1 MKKLKLSILALAG
14 ILFGCQQAEMLDPNE
29 VGGQPMKSVT
39 ISTEVTGVDT
49 KASLDSETGQFS
61 WQSGDVISVLAT
73 DGKFYDFTLKE
84 GEGNWKAVF
93 RGSIPETAEITTV
106 ATYPSFVAS
115 GTENTVLTENTLNY
129 VLPTEWTW
137 KKDASNVPMVAAFGE
152 AATSMSFKQVGGVMR
167 FPVIN
172 MPAKGTFKLTMTG
185 IRITGEFPV
194 DITNL
199 GEAAMVADS
208 GLPVVPEEPGTEE
221 PGTEE
226 PGTEEPGTEEP
237 GTEEPGTEEPA
248 PAEAEVYTET
258 MTIHYS
264 SAIDGDNV
272 DINIPVPT
280 GVYNNFKLEILD
292 ENGDALFEKNYVLDN
307 VVERATLLLMSPV
320 EFPARSMAAPV
331 VWPYF
336 VDARVVIPTAEEGD
350 QYAVYVDG
358 AEEPVIKDVEM
369 VSGKATVSFGGD
381 FAHNSTHT
389 VVVAKVYNGVIL
401 TTTKSAAAEFTTA
414 DVRQLT
420 TNTGTQFVSV
430 GWDDVAI
437 DNGPKFLNG
446 KWTPVQAANYPDLD
460 EQGRK
465 LHQTRGYEVQLLADD
480 KTTVIYDMI
489 PFDGHSVHQNAF
501 YDAAAMGRINGGNIL
516 TPTALTFGYLEP
528 GKDYYFR
535 VKTIDGVKEIAFED
549 GDYIAE
555 GNTDKPYPYPLSSAR
570 GGSAWSE
577 LVKVSTDPEHV
588 KASNEV
594 LYQGFDSVMLG
605 SDYMNWA
612 AAVNPDMETTKR
624 QGWDSYI
631 LDTPAGYPAFLQKAE
646 SDRKWTTHTFNKF
659 FRADYLGWYDGSFVG
674 GTYNVLNNN
683 AGDLAGWQV
692 NTSKVERNIWPIFGA
707 IAMGQDIT
715 SHGGS
720 TLSTP
725 PLTENL
731 LSDRATECKV
741 TVKVA
746 YMTQNRARVSR
757 ILHVYNTRTPDAKEI
772 LDVSQTYPQ
781 EWAEV
786 EERLVEN
793 NTKDYKSDNYIHYQ
807 RYYELECKMYLRKG
821 DVITFEKI
829 TGSGSDA
836 NQTKEYGFIVIGEI
850 KVEADFSKIEEP
862 TFDDSGVGTEP
873 DETNY
878 DVYGLGEFPVS
889 HWYTVE
895 PWAYTNPDGTYN
907 DELTKQRYQEMKDAG
922 INTTIYYG
930 HELNYSIAEQKRIL
944 GICEEIGLNFMGM
957 CPEEGNI
964 DNIPEIKSQ
973 LASSKYY
980 LGHYISDEPS
990 AAKFDKLGQYTKAF
1004 LEAIP
1009 EKDVYVNL
1017 YPMYAKTNSL
1027 GTSTYEQHIDQYLE
1041 KVPTKALSFDYY
1053 PFFKNGIGDNF
1064 FTNMDLVRSK
1074 TLARRMP
1081 YWMITQA
1088 GKVNENLL
1096 PTEKQERWSVWAAIA
1111 LGSKGISYFCY
1122 WTPSGEN
1129 FNDTPYMIDIEGNK
1143 TDFYYVVQR
1152 LNADIKTIGK
1162 KLLPCHADGA
1172 IMTATRYYP
1181 LFDNGG
1187 TGRTNYG
1194 PVKEVTGSQSILC
1207 GCFRDARVSENGEN
1221 YKGYKTLVMSQM
1233 PDRTVDAYL
1242 TLDPSV
1248 SEITITHNNTTQ
1260 TVQVSNTLSTVVGGV
1275 VVSFDGAKLTLGI
1288 PEGDAALIEF

>member
-1 MKKLKLSILALAG
+1 MRKLKLSILALAG
-14 ILFGCQQAEMLDPNE
+14 ILFGCQQAELLDPNE

-115 GTENTVLTENTLNY
+115 GTENTVLIENTLNY

-208 GLPVVPEEPGTEE
+208 GLPVVPDVPETEEPGTGEPGTEE

-237 GTEEPGTEEPA
+237 GTDEPA

-389 VVVAKVYNGVIL
+389 VAVAKVYNGVIL
-401 TTTKSAAAEFTTA
+401 TTTKSATAEFTTA

-420 TNTGTQFVSV
+420 TNTGTKFVSV
-430 GWDDVAI
+430 GWDDVALEG
-437 DNGPKFLNG
+437 GPKFVDG
-446 KWTPVQAANYPDLD
+446 KWTAVKAANYPDVD
-460 EQGRK
+460 DFGRK
-465 LHQTRGYEVQLLADD
+465 LHQKRGYQVQLFAED
-480 KTTVIYDMI
+480 KTTLLYDMI
-489 PFDGHSVHQNAF
+489 PFDGHSIHQNAF
-501 YDAAAMGRINGGNIL
+501 YDSNTIGKLDGSNL
-516 TPTALTFGYLEP
+516 VTPTALSFSHLEP

-535 VKTIDGVKEIAFED
+535 VKTLDGVVNMNVDNGNYNPED
-549 GDYIAE
+549 AGDKA
-555 GNTDKPYPYPLSSAR
+555 YPYPLSSER
-570 GGSAWSE
+570 GGSGWSE
-577 LVKVSTDPEHV
+577 FVKLSTDPAHV
-588 KASNEV
+588 ASENEIFHE
-594 LYQGFDSVMLG
+594 GFDDIMIAT
-605 SDYMNWA
+605 DYVNWA
-612 AAVNPDMETTKR
+612 VGVVPDLDATKR
-624 QGWDSYI
+624 QSWSDY
-631 LDTPAGYPAFLQKAE
+631 LAGATTAYPAFLQTPVE
-646 SDRKWTTHTFNKF
+646 QRKWTVHGFNQ
-659 FRADYLGWYDGSFVG
+659 RPTVDQYGMIDGGYVANAE
-674 GTYNVLNNN
+674 NVLNAN
-683 AGDLAGWQV
+683 AGSMKGWILK
-692 NTSKVERNIWPIFGA
+692 TAKVERNIFPMFGA
-707 IAMGQDIT
+707 IAIGQAIN

-720 TLSTP
+720 SLATP
-725 PLTENL
+725 PINSEKLNDETPTKCLVTMKVSYISANKVPPAPKRIYL
-731 LSDRATECKV
+731 GRYKDGATIGELAAV
-741 TVKVA
+741 
-746 YMTQNRARVSR
+746 
-757 ILHVYNTRTPDAKEI
+757 
-772 LDVSQTYPQ
+772 DVSEQCSD
-781 EWAEV
+781 EW
-786 EERLVEN
+786 N
-793 NTKDYKSDNYIHYQ
+793 S
-807 RYYELECKMYLRKG
+807 YYVKHH
-821 DVITFEKI
+821 T
-829 TGSGSDA
+829 DA
-836 NQTKEYGFIVIGEI
+836 NNYVNYQHLFEIKHEMQLKNGESIWIEKTTESSNANKEYGWYIIGDI
-850 KVEADFSKIEEP
+850 KVEVIPEVVAP
-862 TFDDSGVGTEP
+862 TFKDDGVGTEP
-873 DETNY
+873 DDTNY

-944 GICEEIGLNFMGM
+944 GICEELGLNFIGY
-957 CPEEGNI
+957 CPEEGTQDRI
-964 DNIPEIKSQ
+964 SEIKSQ
-973 LASSKYY
+973 LAPSEYY
-980 LGHYISDEPS
+980 LGECIADEPS
-990 AAKFDKLGQYTKAF
+990 AAKFDALGQYTKAF

-1053 PFFKNGIGDNF
+1053 PFFTNGIGDNF

-1088 GKVNENLL
+1088 GKVNANLL

-1122 WTPSGEN
+1122 WTPSGDN
-1129 FNDTPYMIDIEGNK
+1129 FTDAYMIDKDGNK
-1143 TDFYYVVQR
+1143 TEFYHIVKS

-1162 KLLPCHADGA
+1162 KLLPCHSDGA
-1172 IMTATRYYP
+1172 IMTATKYYP
-1181 LFDNGG
+1181 LFDNDG

-1248 SEITITHNNTTQ
+1248 SEITITHNNTTE

>member
-1 MKKLKLSILALAG
+1 MRKLKLSILALAG
-14 ILFGCQQAEMLDPNE
+14 VLFGCQQAELLDPNE

-221 PGTEE
+221 PGTGEPGTEE
-226 PGTEEPGTEEP
+226 PGTEEPGTGEP

-336 VDARVVIPTAEEGD
+336 VDARVVIPSAEEGD

-369 VSGKATVSFGGD
+369 VSGKATVSYGGD

-389 VVVAKVYNGVIL
+389 VAVAKVYNGVIL
-401 TTTKSAAAEFTTA
+401 TTTKSATAEFTTA

-437 DNGPKFLNG
+437 DNGPKFVNG
-446 KWTPVQAANYPDLD
+446 KWTPVLSANYPDLD

-489 PFDGHSVHQNAF
+489 PFDGHSIHQNAY
-501 YDAAAMGRINGGNIL
+501 YDASAMGRINGANIL

-555 GNTDKPYPYPLSSAR
+555 DNTGKPYPYPLSSAR

-594 LYQGFDSVMLG
+594 LFQGFDSVMLG

-646 SDRKWTTHTFNKF
+646 SDRKWTTHTFNQF
-659 FRADYLGWYDGSFVG
+659 FRADNLGWYDGSFVG

-692 NTSKVERNIWPIFGA
+692 NTSKVERNLWPIFGA
-707 IAMGQDIT
+707 IAMGQGIT

-757 ILHVYNTRTPDAKEI
+757 ILHVYNTRTPDAKAI

-850 KVEADFSKIEEP
+850 KVEADFSKIEES

-878 DVYGLGEFPVS
+878 DVYGLGELPVS
-889 HWYTVE
+889 YWWTI
-895 PWAYTNPDGTYN
+895 PDYAHNYDDAKTR
-907 DELTKQRYQEMKDAG
+907 ELYADMAAGG
-922 INTTIYYG
+922 INVVLHNGEVSQSVEENLRIMNIAGELGMKFIGQVGGYATYAERIAAIKENLATSPYYVG
-930 HELNYSIAEQKRIL
+930 E
-944 GICEEIGLNFMGM
+944 
-957 CPEEGNI
+957 
-964 DNIPEIKSQ
+964 
-973 LASSKYY
+973 
-980 LGHYISDEPS
+980 YISDEPS
-990 AAKFDKLGQYTKAF
+990 ATQFDALGQFTKEYLAE
-1004 LEAIP
+1004 LP
-1009 EKDVYVNL
+1009 EEEIYINL
-1017 YPMYAKTNSL
+1017 FPIYAKEAQL
-1027 GTSTYEQHIDQYLE
+1027 GTPTYDLHLDSYFE
-1041 KVPTKALSFDYY
+1041 KIPTKSLSFDYY
-1053 PFFKNGIGDNF
+1053 GLNKNGEIEDIG
-1064 FTNMDLVRSK
+1064 
-1074 TLARRMP
+1074 
-1081 YWMITQA
+1081 
-1088 GKVNENLL
+1088 
-1096 PTEKQERWSVWAAIA
+1096 
-1111 LGSKGISYFCY
+1111 
-1122 WTPSGEN
+1122 
-1129 FNDTPYMIDIEGNK
+1129 
-1143 TDFYYVVQR
+1143 
-1152 LNADIKTIGK
+1152 
-1162 KLLPCHADGA
+1162 
-1172 IMTATRYYP
+1172 
-1181 LFDNGG
+1181 
-1187 TGRTNYG
+1187 
-1194 PVKEVTGSQSILC
+1194 
-1207 GCFRDARVSENGEN
+1207 
-1221 YKGYKTLVMSQM
+1221 
-1233 PDRTVDAYL
+1233 
-1242 TLDPSV
+1242 
-1248 SEITITHNNTTQ
+1248 
-1260 TVQVSNTLSTVVGGV
+1260 
-1275 VVSFDGAKLTLGI
+1275 
-1288 PEGDAALIEF
+1288 